1 MKTFT
6 QLVLTVALTGA
17 QLLGFALNAHS
28 EVAGHK
34 VNAGVS
40 PVNKGGATVWKMM
53 PEKQKSLV
61 LSAQN
66 ARPAFI
72 ISDNEHNCSKI
83 YESAVAPSFH
93 SVETASIGKSMYSA
107 ITLAAFAPGRDIKEL
122 PSIHAYP
129 NPSRGITRFSLNH
142 SGNDNYKIRVSNT
155 IGRVIHTQELT
166 AADNT
171 DLVLNMES
179 WPAGVYFYSLLV
191 NNKTIETKRLIIQK

>member
-6 QLVLTVALTGA
+6 QMVIAVALTGA
-17 QLLGFALNAHS
+17 QLFSFAAAARSHAMAH
-28 EVAGHK
+28 E
-34 VNAGVS
+34 VNAGVA
-40 PVNKGGATVWKMM
+40 PINKGGSTVWKMM
-53 PEKQKSLV
+53 PEKQKSLTV
-61 LSAQN
+61 SAQN

-72 ISDNEHNCSKI
+72 ISENAHNCSKI

-107 ITLAAFAPGRDIKEL
+107 ITYAAFAPGRDIKGV
-122 PSIHAYP
+122 PSINAYP

-171 DLVLNMES
+171 ELVLNMES